1 MIDWKLKDISEI
13 DDEVIENLSY
23 QIQDGE
29 GFWYAI
35 TEGYIDPSRIINDKE
50 QIVKL
55 QEALQIIHSFEN
67 VCEEIAED
75 YYNEEDEEDE

>member
-1 MIDWKLKDISEI
+1 MTNINWKLKDL
-13 DDEVIENLSY
+13 DEETKQELTY

-35 TEGYIDPSRIINDKE
+35 TEGYIDPSKIIEDKE
-50 QIVKL
+50 QLVKL

-75 YYNEEDEEDE
+75 YYNEEDEE